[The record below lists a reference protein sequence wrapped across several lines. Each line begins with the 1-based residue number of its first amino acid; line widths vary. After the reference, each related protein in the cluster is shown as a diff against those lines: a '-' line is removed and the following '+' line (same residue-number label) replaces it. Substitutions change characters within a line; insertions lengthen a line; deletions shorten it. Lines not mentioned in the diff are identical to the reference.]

1 MFTPSMASQLSILLI
16 ALAMLLLL
24 TAHVEAH
31 EISIHENRSVMK
43 TLHQHTLISDGNV
56 PEEDATIYSLWWEYR
71 AAKDGSEKKTD
82 ILKQL
87 SDEMWRRIN
96 LDGRVQFIGVILFGP
111 VKGPKILKSFR
122 SPVVNDW
129 QCYKSMIKLFEGECG
144 SINTECGDKAFRA
157 LANLCNNKVSLTAA
171 KEAFG
176 AACMVKM

>member
-1 MFTPSMASQLSILLI
+1 MASQLSILLI

-56 PEEDATIYSLWWEYR
+56 PEEDATIFSLWWEYR

-82 ILKQL
+82 TLKQL

-176 AACMVKM
+176 AACMVKKM

>member
-1 MFTPSMASQLSILLI
+1 MLINWSGNFGVGETRSLLGDGDGGGYGFPVGDRGQGRGYFHHRGSGTGSVI
-16 ALAMLLLL
+16 PGPAPLPFLMDLA
-24 TAHVEAH
+24 
-31 EISIHENRSVMK
+31 K
-43 TLHQHTLISDGNV
+43 
-56 PEEDATIYSLWWEYR
+56 YR